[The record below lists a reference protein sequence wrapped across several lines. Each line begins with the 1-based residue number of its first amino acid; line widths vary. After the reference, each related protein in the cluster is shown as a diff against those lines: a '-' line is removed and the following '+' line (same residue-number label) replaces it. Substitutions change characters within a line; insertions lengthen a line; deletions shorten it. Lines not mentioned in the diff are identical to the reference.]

1 MTIFGRVTERDN
13 LSWFYGILSHTEF
26 MPLFKLPKVFKFS
39 KRFFGQNSHKTSPF
53 IFKAFSSSIYT
64 WDNFPVFNFLP
75 RRICVFRNILE
86 IKPESSRKSCRTF
99 KLDVFLI
106 VLIKLH
112 DESFLC
118 TNVFERINGNK
129 NVITYCFL
137 GSRLLV

>member
-1 MTIFGRVTERDN
+1 MTKSGRVTEWDN

-26 MPLFKLPKVFKFS
+26 MPLLKLPKVFKFS
-39 KRFFGQNSHKTSPF
+39 KRFLGQNSHKTSPL
-53 IFKAFSSSIYT
+53 IFKAFSSSLYT
-64 WDNFPVFNFLP
+64 WDNFPVFNILP

-86 IKPESSRKSCRTF
+86 IRLESSRKSCRTF

-106 VLIKLH
+106 MLIKLH

-137 GSRLLV
+137 GSWLLV